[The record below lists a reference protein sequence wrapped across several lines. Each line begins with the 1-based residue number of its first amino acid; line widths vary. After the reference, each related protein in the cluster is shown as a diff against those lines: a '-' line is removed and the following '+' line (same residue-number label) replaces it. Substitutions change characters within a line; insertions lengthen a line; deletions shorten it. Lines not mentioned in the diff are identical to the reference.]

1 VALMSR
7 CFVLRRVSLPL
18 CRECCWTTPSQE
30 WIDERKMVT
39 GEPARGNKKPN
50 ARRKESQDSRKER
63 ESCKWRPEGTT
74 QEDLPFILP
83 ELLAATRPIHV
94 ESPCHMLCSFC
105 MRANHSSGF
114 STQPYSGV
122 ASMIGAYSF
131 VDSLDAV
138 DGLQTDYE
146 HAGQAVIETSLSY
159 MIGRTCI
166 ACRPQP

>member
-1 VALMSR
+1 
-7 CFVLRRVSLPL
+7 
-18 CRECCWTTPSQE
+18 
-30 WIDERKMVT
+30 
-39 GEPARGNKKPN
+39 
-50 ARRKESQDSRKER
+50 
-63 ESCKWRPEGTT
+63 
-74 QEDLPFILP
+74 
-83 ELLAATRPIHV
+83 
-94 ESPCHMLCSFC
+94 